1 MTSLVEAR
9 GIGIAGRLA
18 PTDLIIG
25 RGQMVAVIGPN
36 GGGKTSL
43 LRSLARTE
51 DADGAVT
58 IDGQDVDTLG
68 EAQRRH
74 LLAFLPAA
82 REATWPVAVADYLK
96 FGLGVPDAAR
106 IDELIELLELE
117 PLAKRPIN
125 RLSTG
130 ERARAMLGRA
140 LADRAQLLL
149 LDEPLSNLDPYWVL
163 RTTEI
168 VRAEVTANASA
179 ALVSVH
185 DLAMVARFDRV
196 LLVSGGALIA
206 DGHPAVVLESEMF
219 RTAFRVERSDRGW
232 AISAT
237 SADPRSSR

>member
-9 GIGIAGRLA
+9 AIGIAGRLA
-18 PTDLIIG
+18 PTDLVIE

-51 DADGAVT
+51 DAGGAVT
-58 IDGQDVDTLG
+58 IDRQNVDASA
-68 EAQRRH
+68 EAQRRR
-74 LLAFLPAA
+74 LLAFLPAT
-82 REATWPVAVADYLK
+82 REANWPVAVADYLK

-106 IDELIELLELE
+106 IDQLIALLELE
-117 PLAKRPIN
+117 SLAKRPID

-140 LADRAQLLL
+140 IAGRAKLLL

-168 VRAEVTANASA
+168 VRAETVANDSV

-185 DLAMVARFDRV
+185 DLGMVARFDRV
-196 LLVSGGALIA
+196 LLVSGGAFVA
-206 DGHPAVVLESEMF
+206 DGTPGTVLESDAF
-219 RTAFRVERSDRGW
+219 GSAFRVEPSDRGW
-232 AISAT
+232 AIRR
-237 SADPRSSR
+237 ADPRSSL